1 MLKLGTVLT
10 KFGDKL
16 DGIDDAFRSKVDKI
30 RDKFN
35 EACIEATD
43 AADGARKEDKEKFMK
58 LIRDYN

>member
-30 RDKFN
+30 RDQFN
-35 EACIEATD
+35 GACIEATE
-43 AADGARKEDKEKFMK
+43 AADEARKEDKEKFLK